1 MEQVNLGHSV
11 KDIPVP
17 NQKLY
22 MQMMIN
28 SAEKFIQNLRWMVI
42 FFLNTNN
49 KEEKNTYGFKS
60 TKTPPVV
67 PDLKPFEDELIGM
80 IKGIE
85 FDENK
90 TNAFQKK
97 LKAEVKDI
105 KKEPNLIIAAD
116 KTSNFYKVGSQ
127 SYSSLVE
134 RNIQKEYKKEKS
146 QNVQRTNRTH
156 KKIVKKLGVD
166 DRVFK
171 TCYRESFVTLKDHK
185 ENFQNNPKCRLL
197 NPTKCELGKISQ
209 QILSKIVLKLR
220 RIKKYEQWKNVY
232 SVIEW
237 FKNLEDKK
245 NLHFIIFDIV
255 NYYPS
260 ITLELLQ
267 KALDWAREFTDITDE
282 ELEIILETKKSLLI
296 RNGEFWTKREKKT
309 LMLPR
314 VVMIQLSVQTWLD
327 YSCFQSWKNKI
338 WKLFYDYSEKMD

>member
-17 NQKLY
+17 NKKLY

-28 SAEKFIQNLRWMVI
+28 SAERFIQNLRWRVI
-42 FFLNTNN
+42 FSLNTNN

-67 PDLKPFEDELIGM
+67 PELKPFEDEFIGV
-80 IKGIE
+80 IKNIE
-85 FDENK
+85 FDENR
-90 TNAFQKK
+90 TNAFQEK
-97 LKAEVKDI
+97 LKTEVKNI
-105 KKEPNLIIAAD
+105 KNEPNLIIAAD

-134 RNIQKEYKKEKS
+134 RNIQKDYKKENN
-146 QNVQRTNRTH
+146 QNVQRTNRIH
-156 KKIVKKLGVD
+156 KRIVKKLGVD
-166 DRVFK
+166 DRVYK

-185 ENFQNNPKCRLL
+185 DNFRNNPKCRLL

-220 RIKKYEQWKNVY
+220 RITKYEQWKNVY

-237 FKNLEDKK
+237 FKKLEDKE
-245 NLHFIIFDIV
+245 NLYFIVFDIV
-255 NYYPS
+255 NFYPS

-267 KALDWAREFTDITDE
+267 KALDWASELTDISDE
-282 ELEIILETKKSLLI
+282 DIEIILET
-296 RNGEFWTKREKKT
+296 E
-309 LMLPR
+309 
-314 VVMIQLSVQTWLD
+314 
-327 YSCFQSWKNKI
+327 
-338 WKLFYDYSEKMD
+338 